1 MPMGGRR
8 TNLGDAA
15 KAKAQA
21 LIEKITEAKMAL
33 AIPNYSD
40 FPKENTLGK
49 SPSARIRDAKA
60 KGALA
65 RRPLARPADTA
76 RLTKC
81 DGSAVAYVSSHAA
94 PAPQRSC
101 ASETFAVPRGSL
113 CPIVARAETRTRTQP
128 RPHSNALFFARE
140 TIS

>member
-49 SPSARIRDAKA
+49 SPSARIM
-60 KGALA
+60 
-65 RRPLARPADTA
+65 TQ
-76 RLTKC
+76 KC
-81 DGSAVAYVSSHAA
+81 DLKGRERCPGGERRGDVCRGGSVPAVEAGVVRFDLVGKHGRLDKIAEFRRLRYPLERPDHMLH
-94 PAPQRSC
+94 
-101 ASETFAVPRGSL
+101 VPR
-113 CPIVARAETRTRTQP
+113 C
-128 RPHSNALFFARE
+128 
-140 TIS
+140 